1 LLSTASSSHA
11 VRRSPSPFR
20 APLSSRS
27 ATASVPI
34 PALLMVQRRLLSRQ
48 RLSGGRR

>member
-1 LLSTASSSHA
+1 
-11 VRRSPSPFR
+11 VRRSPSPLR
-20 APLSSRS
+20 APRSPRS
-27 ATASVPI
+27 ATASAHI